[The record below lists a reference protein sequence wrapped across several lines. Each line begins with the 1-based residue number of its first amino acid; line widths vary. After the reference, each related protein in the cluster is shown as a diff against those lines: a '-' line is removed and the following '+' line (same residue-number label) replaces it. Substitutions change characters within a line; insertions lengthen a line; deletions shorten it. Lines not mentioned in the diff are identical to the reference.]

1 MRNSE
6 ESRPQKKRKMEV
18 SPSSSFSLSSL
29 PNDIAL
35 KCIALTSRSDQ
46 AALSLTSKSSRSL
59 VASSDLYKIRS
70 STNHAETYVYVCLRT
85 YVDNWYIL
93 RRRKTLDGGSDLIP
107 IPSLPSQPREAS
119 SVVVIDWEIYI
130 IGGLIKGVPTCD
142 VWLLDCRTHTWRI
155 VPSMGMARANAA
167 AGVVDGKIYVLGGFM
182 TDDYSCWVEVF
193 DPKTQ
198 TWETLPLQEEDIPL
212 PGLIH
217 DSVVWDQKLY
227 AVDGRERTFYY
238 SPSESKW
245 GRGKSGHLVGNR
257 RDWCMI
263 DDLIYCVSSK
273 GRIYWYEPNDLDWLE
288 GEGEPEGML
297 SNEVKGLDS
306 LRWRLSH
313 SRLVH
318 FDVHSVALW
327 EQDRIKFDYS
337 KGRTHTRLIDLLP
350 GARLTNSGSNILLF
364 WDVTVGLYGL
374 EIWCAEI
381 SLKRLGVD
389 VWGNIEWS
397 NAVMTIDRPL
407 TDRYKVLYSASVT
420 L

>member
-18 SPSSSFSLSSL
+18 SPSSSFPLSSL
-29 PNDIAL
+29 PNDISL

-46 AALSLTSKSSRSL
+46 AALSLTSKSCRSL

-70 STNHAETYVYVCLRT
+70 LTNHAETYVYVCLRT

-107 IPSLPSQPREAS
+107 IPSLPAQPREAS

-130 IGGLIKGVPTCD
+130 IGGLIKGVPTSD

-155 VPSMGMARANAA
+155 VTSMGMARANAA

-306 LRWRLSH
+306 LRWRLSR

-318 FDVHSVALW
+318 FDVHS
-327 EQDRIKFDYS
+327 
-337 KGRTHTRLIDLLP
+337 
-350 GARLTNSGSNILLF
+350 
-364 WDVTVGLYGL
+364 
-374 EIWCAEI
+374 
-381 SLKRLGVD
+381 
-389 VWGNIEWS
+389 
-397 NAVMTIDRPL
+397 
-407 TDRYKVLYSASVT
+407 
-420 L
+420 